1 MSDHL
6 VSRKK
11 TRAFIQ
17 ELEEERYLEAEFI
30 DDYRLLAILG
40 ATQDEPASLALIDA
54 VGDVEGTFMQ
64 TVFLLPP
71 CVGDFQTIH
80 LLLEQGAYEPSPAES
95 LAPFHQDPSQR
106 IVVLYIELAK
116 YYLILRVGALLEFG
130 DSRGSEIGWDRWKS
144 CVAIPLI
151 GIDQPMYS
159 DVWVSGCRLFSVYQW
174 DLNSPVYVEVYDL
187 SVQGRARHL
196 SSWVNEEFGGL
207 KYLSS
212 TGTNVR
218 IPLEGQLQPS
228 SGGHDSLLFP
238 IVSVIALCFILGV
251 ELIETLFVAD
261 QWVFV
266 EDRDEHQYS
275 LHIWAF

>member
-1 MSDHL
+1 MGLEKCSCLVRTSVRL
-6 VSRKK
+6 VSHKK
-11 TRAFIQ
+11 ISNIIQ
-17 ELEEERYLEAEFI
+17 ELEENRYLEAEFI
-30 DDYRLLAILG
+30 DDYRLLAILR

-64 TVFLLPP
+64 TVFILPP

-106 IVVLYIELAK
+106 IAVLYIEHDK
-116 YYLILRVGALLEFG
+116 SYLVLRVGALLEFR

-159 DVWVSGCRLFSVYQW
+159 DVWVSGCRLFSINQW
-174 DLNSPVYVEVYDL
+174 DLNSPLHMEVYDF

-207 KYLSS
+207 KYLLS
-212 TGTNVR
+212 TGARVR
-218 IPLEGQLQPS
+218 IPLEGQLTPCS
-228 SGGHDSLLFP
+228 GHDSLLFP
-238 IVSVIALCFILGV
+238 IVSAI
-251 ELIETLFVAD
+251 TLF
-261 QWVFV
+261 F
-266 EDRDEHQYS
+266 
-275 LHIWAF
+275 IWESN

>member
-1 MSDHL
+1 MLRSCSY
-6 VSRKK
+6 VSSSRIPQKNSS
-11 TRAFIQ
+11 FVQ

-30 DDYRLLAILG
+30 DDYRLLAVLG
-40 ATQDEPASLALIDA
+40 ATQNEPASLALIDA
-54 VGDVEGTFMQ
+54 VHDVEGTPMQ

-71 CVGDFQTIH
+71 CIGDFQGIH

-106 IVVLYIELAK
+106 IAVLYIELAK
-116 YYLILRVGALLEFG
+116 YYLVLRVGALLEFG

-144 CVAIPLI
+144 CVAIPPINLDQLI
-151 GIDQPMYS
+151 RS
-159 DVWVSGCRLFSVYQW
+159 DLWVSGCRLFSVYQW
-174 DLNSPVYVEVYDL
+174 DLNSPVYVEVYDF

-212 TGTNVR
+212 TGTSVR

-238 IVSVIALCFILGV
+238 IVSVIVLYFIW
-251 ELIETLFVAD
+251 E
-261 QWVFV
+261 
-266 EDRDEHQYS
+266 
-275 LHIWAF
+275 